1 MLFIQNPAATVST
14 ALDTPASTLNSFA
27 GNGARTLSGL
37 IYLPKQT
44 FSETGNGPILGC
56 VAVIAKYFDIG
67 GTPTFSDGCLPGNG
81 IGGTTTT
88 VTTFSPPYLYQ

>member
-1 MLFIQNPAATVST
+1 MLFIQNPAATTST
-14 ALDTPASTLNSFA
+14 SLDIPGATVNSFA
-27 GNGARTLSGL
+27 GNGSRTLSGL

-67 GTPTFSDGCLPGNG
+67 GTPIFADGCLPGNG
-81 IGGTTTT
+81 IGGGP
-88 VTTFSPPYLYQ
+88 VTTWNNPIFYQ